1 MIFINDAKIYAKVWH
16 VDRKEKYTDIRI
28 STSEKDTDGNY
39 VNSTWFPRLIGHA
52 HQKLKDLKEGD
63 KTIVTKAKFTNEGYT
78 DKDGNKKSAFK
89 FLILEAESEDQNES
103 SSKSSEKSAP
113 AKDAGSTE
121 EDPW

>member
-16 VDRKEKYTDIRI
+16 VDRKEKYTDVRI
-28 STSEKDTDGNY
+28 STSEKDADGNY

-63 KTIVTKAKFTNEGYT
+63 KIIISKAKFTNEGYT
-78 DKDGNKKSAFK
+78 DKEGNKKSAFK
-89 FLILEAESEDQNES
+89 FLILEAEPESQNENTTKPS
-103 SSKSSEKSAP
+103 AKSEPKSEEAN
-113 AKDAGSTE
+113 TE